1 MSEGMFWTQFRAISA
16 KNWTINQRAKEYLRE
31 NIAVLII
38 CVFIIILEQSQPNNL
53 VTPMYMGIALAG
65 YSRSIA
71 VWWLTEKETHQKE
84 LQKIMGV
91 SQFNYIISWLVYF
104 IANGSI
110 VTFVMMLL
118 VRLFVITDS
127 TRFAEGMG
135 FWNIAVLYFL
145 YSLSNIGFVMI
156 LCTFFSK
163 AKTGSQAV
171 TFLQLILNFLY
182 FLKLSSAITES
193 VPLTILFSVFPQF
206 CYNVTLSNIAFL
218 SDGSGGLTN
227 NFDIGFQQGCL
238 TFLITSVAFIV
249 IALYLDEV
257 VPNEMGTHRHPLF
270 FLGVGYK
277 APEELV
283 HERLLSEQDSEHESS
298 AKYEQRV
305 ERAHEPM
312 ARITNVSKSF
322 GSKRVI
328 DNLSL
333 NFYESEIFCLL
344 GHNGAGKSTTINL
357 LTGLLSA
364 DNGHISILGQTYPY
378 GTDEIRKNIGLCL
391 QYNVLYDDLTIEEH
405 LRYYFRIKNKD
416 QTQMEREVDRIIE
429 QCALGNERGKI
440 AKNLSGGN
448 KRKLCLGNSL
458 IGGARLIFLDEPSSG
473 LDPNSRQAI
482 WGILKS
488 IESENRCIILTTHHL

>member
-1 MSEGMFWTQFRAISA
+1 MSEGMFWTQFKAISA
-16 KNWTINQRAKEYLRE
+16 KNWTINLRAKEYLRE
-31 NIAVLII
+31 NIAVII
-38 CVFIIILEQSQPNNL
+38 LSIFIIVLERTQPNNFA
-53 VTPMYMGIALAG
+53 TPLYLGIAMAG

-104 IANGSI
+104 IANGAI
-110 VTFVMMLL
+110 VTFVMMAI

-127 TRFAEGMG
+127 TNFAEGMG

-145 YSLSNIGFVMI
+145 YSIANIGFVMI

-182 FLKLSSAITES
+182 FLGFSSAITDS
-193 VPLTILFSVFPQF
+193 APLTILLSIFPQLCF
-206 CYNVTLSNIAFL
+206 NATLSNIAFIP
-218 SDGSGGLTN
+218 SSSSPVGGR
-227 NFDIGFQQGCL
+227 FDLGFQQGSI
-238 TFLITSVAFIV
+238 TFLITSLAFIL

-277 APEELV
+277 APEELA

-305 ERAHEPM
+305 ERSHEPV

-333 NFYESEIFCLL
+333 NFY
-344 GHNGAGKSTTINL
+344 
-357 LTGLLSA
+357 
-364 DNGHISILGQTYPY
+364 
-378 GTDEIRKNIGLCL
+378 
-391 QYNVLYDDLTIEEH
+391 
-405 LRYYFRIKNKD
+405 
-416 QTQMEREVDRIIE
+416 
-429 QCALGNERGKI
+429 
-440 AKNLSGGN
+440 
-448 KRKLCLGNSL
+448 
-458 IGGARLIFLDEPSSG
+458 
-473 LDPNSRQAI
+473 
-482 WGILKS
+482 
-488 IESENRCIILTTHHL
+488 

>member
-1 MSEGMFWTQFRAISA
+1 MSEGMFWVQFAAISA
-16 KNWTINQRAKEYLRE
+16 KNWRINQRAKEYLRE
-31 NIAVLII
+31 NIAVVIL
-38 CVFIIILEQSQPNNL
+38 CVFVIILEHAEPNNFA
-53 VTPMYMGIALAG
+53 TPMYMGIAMAG

-91 SQFNYIISWLVYF
+91 SQFNYIVSWLAYF
-104 IANGSI
+104 LANGTI
-110 VTFVMMLL
+110 VTCVMMLI
-118 VRLFVITDS
+118 VRLLVINDS
-127 TRFAEGMG
+127 TVFAEGMG
-135 FWNIAVLYFL
+135 FWNIAALYFL
-145 YSLSNIGFVMI
+145 YSVANIGFVMV

-163 AKTGSQAV
+163 AKTGSQAI

-182 FLKLSSAITES
+182 FLRFSTAVTSSSA
-193 VPLTILFSVFPQF
+193 LTLLLSLFPQF
-206 CYNVTLSNIAFL
+206 CYNVTISNVAFINKG
-218 SDGSGGLTN
+218 GSSISN
-227 NFDIGFQQGCL
+227 NFDLGFNQGCL
-238 TFLITSVAFIV
+238 TFAVTSVVFV
-249 IALYLDEV
+249 LLALYLDEV

-277 APEELV
+277 APEELL
-283 HERLLSEQDSEHESS
+283 HERLLSGQDCEQESS

-305 ERAHEPM
+305 ERTQEPV
-312 ARITNVSKSF
+312 ARLAGVSKSF
-322 GSKRVI
+322 GAKRAI
-328 DNLSL
+328 DGLSL

-357 LTGLLSA
+357 LTGLLAA
-364 DNGHISILGQTYPY
+364 DSGQVSILGQSYPH

-391 QYNVLYDDLTIEEH
+391 QHNVLYDELTVEEH
-405 LRYYFRIKNKD
+405 LRYYFRIKNRD
-416 QTQMEREVDRIIE
+416 QARMEQEVERIVQ
-429 QCALGNERGKI
+429 QCALDSERGKV

-488 IESENRCIILTTHHL
+488 I